1 MKKQLTTNQACVLLA
16 VCLLSTKIQRLPAL
30 LVEDFGRDS
39 WIMFFIMLMFDFLVA
54 ILFIHF
60 LVKLED
66 KTFFELIKERLGVSG
81 KIVFSILL
89 MVFFLAK
96 AIITYKGIHEFFANV
111 LFDKLPW
118 KYFSILFILVL
129 LIMVFGGLNSLGRSA
144 ELYAFM
150 IGFGMFTT
158 LLLGVGEVKL
168 INLLPVLDCDFSGYL
183 KDVLR
188 YQPWMGD
195 FMVLPLFFGNVKITK
210 SPKLRL
216 STAYITAGLVSVVE
230 IVFFYGINQYL
241 SVYQSNALSAI
252 THYSLIGLGIGRPD
266 WFLVLF
272 VLISKII
279 STGLYVFGY
288 TKCIS
293 EIIGVQKNYITQII
307 SVASLY
313 FIEYYLF
320 KNLENS
326 ANYYRNVICY
336 IMFGINCIII
346 VLLMILMLKELK
358 KEKTPQIVNFYRARC
373 EI

>member
-1 MKKQLTTNQACVLLA
+1 MKKQLTTNQACVLLS

-39 WIMFFIMLMFDFLVA
+39 WIMFFIMLIIDFLIA

-60 LVKLED
+60 LVELKD
-66 KTFFELIKERLGVSG
+66 KTLFEFLEEKIGRVG
-81 KIVFSILL
+81 KIIVSIMLL
-89 MVFFLAK
+89 SYFLAK
-96 AIITYKGIHEFFANV
+96 SIITYKGIHEFFANV

-144 ELYAFM
+144 ELYSFI
-150 IGFGMFTT
+150 IGFGIFTT

-168 INLLPVLDCDFSGYL
+168 INLLPVLDCDFGAYL
-183 KDVLR
+183 KDVLK

-195 FMVLPLFFGNVKITK
+195 FMVLPMFFGNVKITK
-210 SPKLRL
+210 SPKIRL
-216 STAYITAGLVSVVE
+216 STAYITAGLIGVVE

-241 SVYQSNALSAI
+241 SVYQSNALSGI

-279 STGLYVFGY
+279 ATGFYVFSY
-288 TKCIS
+288 TKCVC
-293 EIIGVQKNYITQII
+293 EIFGVQKNYTVQGI
-307 SVASLY
+307 SVVSLY

-336 IMFGINCIII
+336 IMFGISVVII
-346 VLLMILMLKELK
+346 LLLSILVCVKTRK
-358 KEKTPQIVNFYRARC
+358 RTEKPSGFYKARC